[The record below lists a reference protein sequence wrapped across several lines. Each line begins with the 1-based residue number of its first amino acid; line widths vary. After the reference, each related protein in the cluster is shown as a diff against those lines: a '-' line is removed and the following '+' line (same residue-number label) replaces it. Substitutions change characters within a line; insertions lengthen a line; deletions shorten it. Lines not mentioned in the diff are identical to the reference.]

1 MSSDA
6 DRIAA
11 GIPASFVM
19 ISGSEDKQTSAD
31 VFNVGQFDLPN
42 AAGKAGGACTSTL
55 LKVLNENPGPMSWLD
70 LLHRMRDVLRS
81 KGYDQI
87 PQLSAS
93 RLLDANSRFEIVP
106 PDSAPNKKR
115 AILIGINYIG
125 QNGELSG
132 CHNDVK
138 NIKRYLIEKQGFQ
151 EQDML
156 ILMDDGRHTSPT
168 RRNIMDA
175 FTRIT
180 QYSEPNDVVFIHYS
194 GHGGRVE
201 DTSGDEDDGYDE
213 TLIPVDF
220 KSAGQIVDDEV
231 FAKLVKPMKK
241 DVRVTVLMDCCH
253 SGTALDLPYE
263 MNATDTKM
271 HANNGFNMDML
282 GGDALL
288 IGFALC
294 CCFDMLGDIIGTLFE
309 FL

>member
-1 MSSDA
+1 MDP
-6 DRIAA
+6 DKVAA
-11 GIPASFVM
+11 GIPATFVM

-31 VFNVGQFDLPN
+31 VFNVGTFDLPQT
-42 AAGKAGGACTSTL
+42 AGKAGGACTSTL
-55 LKVLNENPGPMSWLD
+55 LKVINEYPGPMSWLD

-81 KGYDQI
+81 KGFDQI

-93 RLLDANSRFEIVP
+93 RLLDANSQFQIVP

-115 AILIGINYIG
+115 AILIGINYVG
-125 QNGELSG
+125 QQGELSG

-156 ILMDDGRHTSPT
+156 ILMDDGQHNEPT
-168 RRNIMDA
+168 RKNIMDA

-180 QYSEPNDVVFIHYS
+180 QYSEAGDVVFVHYS

-201 DTSGDEDDGYDE
+201 DTSGDEEDGFDE

-220 KSAGQIVDDEV
+220 KRAGQIVDDEV
-231 FAKLVKPMKK
+231 FATLVKPMKK
-241 DVRVTVLMDCCH
+241 DVHVTVLMDCCH

-271 HANNGFNMDML
+271 HANNGFDM
-282 GGDALL
+282 G
-288 IGFALC
+288 
-294 CCFDMLGDIIGTLFE
+294 MLGDPAMMAGLFLCLACCDIDGILGMVGD
-309 FL
+309 FF